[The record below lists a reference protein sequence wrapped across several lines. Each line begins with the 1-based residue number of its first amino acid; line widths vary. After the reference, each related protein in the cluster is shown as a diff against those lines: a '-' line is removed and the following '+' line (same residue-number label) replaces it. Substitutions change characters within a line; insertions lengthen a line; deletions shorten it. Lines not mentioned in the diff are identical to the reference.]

1 MSGGGGRWSA
11 WRATMRIARRD
22 AQRAKGRTALVA
34 VMIGLPVL
42 LVSAVDV
49 IARSSQDGPEQV
61 VSRQLGTSAQAV
73 VRPVS
78 AGTPVLQHPDG
89 QQWSIGGGT
98 DGPADPGEVADI
110 VERTDGLLP
119 AANRLVADVQRY
131 GARFRVASAD
141 GDRVLDA
148 DLRESDW
155 AVPGVAG
162 RLTVH
167 DGRLPVTADEVAITP
182 ALARHGDLAVG
193 DELQHVDPEGE
204 ETAVSVVGIAEES
217 SGSANR
223 SVLAA
228 PGALLPDAPT
238 ENGMVEVTY
247 LVIGPDPV
255 RWPDVLA
262 VNELG
267 LVVVSRDV
275 VLSPPPDAEVPY
287 LTENLG
293 YESLGSDPVVI
304 AAVVTAV
311 GLALLEVALLAG
323 PAFAVGARRN
333 RRQLALVAASGGDRR
348 HVRNIVLAGG
358 LVTGLG
364 ASVVGAGLGT
374 ALGVGLLPV
383 IEHYE
388 QGDFAHIAIRPLDL
402 LAVVA
407 VGTLTAVAAAA
418 VPAWQAANQDV
429 VAALAGRRGQASAR
443 RRVAMAGVVVAAVG
457 TAMALVGAS
466 QRQPYLLVGGTAL
479 AELGLIAAT
488 GALIV
493 LIARAARRFP
503 MAPRL
508 ALRDAARHRGRT
520 APAVAAVMAA
530 VAGSVAISLVV
541 AATDERDR
549 QGHQPVAA
557 HGRVVQDM
565 PIYHDD
571 GTTTAGDAGAVER
584 ALRAHLPIDET
595 VVLHGPSSTADTD
608 IFVNATVP
616 PEKECPL
623 WVTDTQPSQ
632 EQIDAAEDDP
642 RCEIREAVYTTAQLG
657 SSGLIVDDGQGLALA
672 LGDDDPAVKRAL
684 AAGHAVVYDP
694 DLVWDDG
701 TVHLTVEELPGMEV
715 SGPMETEPPRTLVL
729 PATEASSPLPP
740 GGVVMSP
747 ETAQEAGLATSPQ
760 YLVATTTEMPTDDEV
775 EQARA
780 ALEDAGQNGNVQVE
794 RGYVSDYGIGL
805 LALAVAAAVVTL
817 GATGIAVGLAAADGR
832 ADLATLAAVG
842 ASPGLRRRL
851 AASQAGVVSLLGVG
865 LGVVAGSVPG
875 AALVWM
881 MGGGGF
887 GNAPGS
893 GIAQGWQYAVVPWPN
908 LVVIGVVVPLLAI
921 ACGYL
926 FTRSRLP
933 MVRRVGL

>member
-1 MSGGGGRWSA
+1 MSA
-11 WRATMRIARRD
+11 WLATMRIARRD

-61 VSRQLGTSAQAV
+61 VSRQLGASAQALV
-73 VRPVS
+73 TAAYP
-78 AGTPVLQHPDG
+78 GTPVVQLPDQRWG
-89 QQWSIGGGT
+89 QPLDSET
-98 DGPADPGEVADI
+98 VTPPPAADPADI
-110 VERTDGLLP
+110 VDQVSELLP
-119 AANRLVADVQRY
+119 AGNRLVQDVQGY
-131 GARFRVASAD
+131 GARFRISSAD
-141 GDRVLDA
+141 GDRILTT

-155 AVPGVAG
+155 ADPGVAG
-162 RLTVH
+162 RLTVQQ
-167 DGRLPVTADEVAITP
+167 GRLPSAAGEVAITP
-182 ALARHGDLAVG
+182 SLARHGNLAIG
-193 DELQHVDPEGE
+193 DEIEHVDASGI
-204 ETAVSVVGIAEES
+204 TTDVSVVGIAEES
-217 SGSANR
+217 SGSGHR
-223 SVLAA
+223 SVLAV
-228 PGALLPDAPT
+228 PGALLPDAAIQD
-238 ENGMVEVTY
+238 GMAEVTY
-247 LVIGPDPV
+247 LVVGPDPV
-255 RWPDVLA
+255 RWQDVL
-262 VNELG
+262 VLNELG
-267 LVVVSRDV
+267 LAVLSRAV
-275 VLSPPPDAEVPY
+275 VLDPPPDSDVPY
-287 LTENLG
+287 LTAGLDGGGEG
-293 YESLGSDPVVI
+293 DVVVI
-304 AAVVTAV
+304 AAAATAV

-333 RRQLALVAASGGDRR
+333 RRQLALVAASGGERR

-358 LVTGLG
+358 LVIGLG
-364 ASVVGAGLGT
+364 ASVVGAALGA

-383 IEHYE
+383 LEHYE
-388 QGDFAHIAIRPLDL
+388 LGDFAHTDIRPLDL

-407 VGTLTAVAAAA
+407 VGTLTAVAAAV
-418 VPAWQAANQDV
+418 VPAWQAGNQDV
-429 VAALAGRRGQASAR
+429 VAALAGRRGQAPAR
-443 RRVAMAGVVVAAVG
+443 RRVAVAGVVVVAAG
-457 TAMALVGAS
+457 TAMALFGAA

-493 LIARAARRFP
+493 LVARGARRLP

-508 ALRDAARHRGRT
+508 ALRDAARQRGRT

-557 HGRVVQDM
+557 HGRVVQDLSIM
-565 PIYHDD
+565 NVD
-571 GTTTAGDAGAVER
+571 GTTTDGDLPASER
-584 ALRAHLPIDET
+584 VLRAQLPIDQT
-595 VVLHGPSSTADTD
+595 AVLRGPASIGDTGYY
-608 IFVNATVP
+608 VSATMP
-616 PEKECPL
+616 PEAECPL
-623 WVTDTQPSQ
+623 WVMATQPSQ
-632 EQIDAAEDDP
+632 EQIDAARDDP
-642 RCEIREAVYTTAQLG
+642 RCEVDDGYTTLAQLG
-657 SSGLIVDDGQGLALA
+657 GSGLIVDDGPGLALA
-672 LGDDDPAVKRAL
+672 LGDDNPAVERAL
-684 AAGHAVVYDP
+684 ATGHVVVYDP
-694 DLVWDDG
+694 NLVWDDG
-701 TVHLTVEELPGMEV
+701 TAHLTIEEQPGMEV
-715 SGPMETEPPRTLVL
+715 NGPMETEPPRTLVL
-729 PATEASSPLPP
+729 PAIVASSSLPP
-740 GGVVMSP
+740 AGVVMSP

-760 YLVATTTEMPTDDEV
+760 YLVATTTAMPTDDEV

-780 ALEDAGQNGNVQVE
+780 SLEDAGQNGNVQVE

-851 AASQAGVVSLLGVG
+851 AASQAGVVSVLGVG
-865 LGVVAGSVPG
+865 LGVIAGLVPG

-893 GIAQGWQYAVVPWPN
+893 GFAQGWQYAVMPWPN
-908 LVVIGVVVPLLAI
+908 LVVIGVVVPVLAVG
-921 ACGYL
+921 CGYL